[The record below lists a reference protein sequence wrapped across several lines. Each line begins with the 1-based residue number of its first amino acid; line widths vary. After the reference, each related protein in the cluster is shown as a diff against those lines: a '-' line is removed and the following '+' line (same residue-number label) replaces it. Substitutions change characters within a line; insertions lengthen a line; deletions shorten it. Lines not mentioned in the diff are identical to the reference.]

1 MKERGYLF
9 ILQYLLYLSGPF
21 PRSKADI
28 LCRFDMQERDLYR
41 CNLKLKD
48 AGFIVDLFEE
58 GYLLRKSNQ
67 EGKTLSDLF
76 HFSEEENFLLA
87 KVIDKLHDEN
97 PLKESL
103 RSKLYSVYDYK
114 YLPKPTILTNKE
126 GIIADI
132 IDSIRNK
139 EQLVLMAYRSS
150 NSGFIR
156 DRLVEAFE
164 LQSDFSSFWC
174 YEPESRQC
182 KLFMTRRVDQIKKL
196 GIPWQFESEH
206 QAPFTDAFRMSSLHK
221 TNIRLSLS
229 LRAANLMIEEYPLTQ
244 TFLKPVTDNEWQFD
258 GWVCGFDGI
267 GRFIMG
273 LAEDVKIIKTNEL
286 SLFIKNRMIK
296 ALQQKFN
303 IELTS
308 SDISYD

>member
-21 PRSKADI
+21 PRSRADI
-28 LCRFDMQERDLYR
+28 LSRFDMQDRDLYR
-41 CNLKLKD
+41 CNQKLKD
-48 AGFIVDLFEE
+48 AGFIIDLLDG
-58 GYLLRKSNQ
+58 GYLLRKCNQ

-87 KVIDKLHDEN
+87 KAIDKLHDEN

-103 RSKLYSVYDYK
+103 RNKLYSVYDYK
-114 YLPKPTILTNKE
+114 YLPKPTILANKE

-132 IDSIRNK
+132 IDAIKNK

-164 LQSDFSSFWC
+164 LQSDFGSFWC
-174 YEPESRQC
+174 YEPESGEC
-182 KLFMTRRVDQIKKL
+182 KLFKVSRVDKIKKTNK
-196 GIPWQFESEH
+196 PWQFESKH
-206 QAPFTDAFRMSSLHK
+206 HAPFTDAFRMSGLKK
-221 TNIRLSLS
+221 TDIRLILS
-229 LRAANLMIEEYPLTQ
+229 LRAANLMVEEYPLTQ
-244 TFLKPVTDNEWQFD
+244 TFLKQLTDNEWQFD
-258 GWVCGFDGI
+258 GWVCGFDGV

-273 LAEDVKIIKTNEL
+273 LVEDVKIIKPNEL
-286 SLFIKNRMIK
+286 YLFIKNRMIK
-296 ALQQKFN
+296 AVKQRN
-303 IELTS
+303 
-308 SDISYD
+308 